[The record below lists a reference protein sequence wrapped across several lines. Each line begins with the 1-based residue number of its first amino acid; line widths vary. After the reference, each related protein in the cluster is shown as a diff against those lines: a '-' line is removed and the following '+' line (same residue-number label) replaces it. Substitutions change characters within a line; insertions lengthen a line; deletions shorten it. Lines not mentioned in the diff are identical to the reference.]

1 MAKRKKPAK
10 AGGKGASHAGGSEKE
25 GAGKKVPPGMPK
37 PASSGAEKN
46 SMKGG
51 LLPKGPKVMPEK
63 ETTLAIVVFLIA
75 LAVFLFIFSAQESRL
90 SDYIFDSHAYYMYF
104 LDGGEEQELFAQMD
118 EAGVGKAVLL
128 GSEVKKWWAG
138 NIKEATVHYTDP
150 FSREYYF
157 EDSDELLAELY
168 WGLPEERRARV
179 YPFASAFESSELGAV
194 VYLEDTFTKRPYFCG
209 IGEVALGNYSESR
222 PVFSFAEKYRL
233 PVLIEYEIKEGDA
246 QALEDALAAHPDVPF
261 ILANAGMGEEPETGH
276 VEELRLLLSAHD
288 NLYPAISWKVLSSG
302 IYKGGKLQEQW
313 VYLIE
318 DYPGRFVV
326 GSGVIADFEEYET
339 IMGQYDLLWNS
350 LGDETVERVKRQNMD
365 RVFSKVK
372 EYCVKEE

>member
-1 MAKRKKPAK
+1 MPRKKRPAK
-10 AGGKGASHAGGSEKE
+10 AGGKGASQAGGSNTPEAAKNASP
-25 GAGKKVPPGMPK
+25 GAG
-37 PASSGAEKN
+37 SGGPETT
-46 SMKGG
+46 MKGG
-51 LLPKGPKVMPEK
+51 LLPKGPKIIPEK
-63 ETTLAIVVFLIA
+63 ETTFAIVVFLIA

-90 SDYIFDSHAYYMYF
+90 SDYTFDSHAYYMYF

-168 WGLPEERRARV
+168 WGLPEEKRARI
-179 YPFASAFESSELGAV
+179 YPFASAFESEGLDSV

-209 IGEVALGNYSESR
+209 IGEVALGNYSEAR
-222 PVFSFAEKYRL
+222 PIFSFAEKYRL
-233 PVLIEYEIKEGDA
+233 PVLVEYEIGEGDA
-246 QALEDALAAHPDVPF
+246 HALEEALAAHPDVPV
-261 ILANAGMGEEPETGH
+261 ILANAGMGDEPGTAHAEG
-276 VEELRLLLSAHD
+276 LRLLLAGHG

-302 IYKGGKLQEQW
+302 IYKGGKVQEQW
-313 VYLIE
+313 TYLIE
-318 DYPGRFVV
+318 DYPDRFVV
-326 GSGVIADFEEYET
+326 GSGVIADFGEYET

-350 LGDETVERVKRQNMD
+350 LGDETVERVKRQNMG
-365 RVFSKVK
+365 RIFSRVK
-372 EYCVKEE
+372 EYCAKEE